1 MASEEVTEVA
11 EAVSEAAGVIE
22 RGVEAVAS
30 QIAELA
36 ATYGE
41 PAWNTVLLIVQIDAA
56 KSLSTSAVFWCAGVA
71 VVWLCM
77 MPKGHFWRGLAEQ
90 EAAGVVLHD
99 AAYGSAEYRAA
110 RRADSVG
117 FGRAF
122 VAAFISA
129 AFAVV
134 VAVSTVSLLNVWK
147 WIALFSPELYLAKRA
162 LDAVVG
168 L

>member
-56 KSLSTSAVFWCAGVA
+56 KSLG
-71 VVWLCM
+71 
-77 MPKGHFWRGLAEQ
+77 
-90 EAAGVVLHD
+90 
-99 AAYGSAEYRAA
+99 
-110 RRADSVG
+110 
-117 FGRAF
+117 
-122 VAAFISA
+122 VAAFIFFGTLYAGKRIWRADGWLRSELKTDDGEGWFVA
-129 AFAVV
+129 VFVSGILSIPAVV
-134 VAVSTVSLLNVWK
+134 ALFRVLLDVWNYV
-147 WIALFSPELYLAKRA
+147 ALFSPELYLAKRA